1 MSVNIIIDPYFES
14 NESPSQ
20 NFGDSNLYVVVNNS
34 NNIEIAANTKYFTI
48 IVKDNDTSAEVWKD
62 HWWEG
67 GSTPDNSDVDYFND
81 TINKN
86 YLYAVSMTL
95 SDSSDQKTSQTITQS
110 LVTYFNNNSFEWS
123 NIEHILSNN
132 GYDTIEFTLD
142 RSEEQQ
148 TIRKLTISYD
158 TQKVTK
164 LEYSF
169 SDDPNSFVEYD
180 VIDEQNINS
189 GVIIGSGLQYLFVR
203 PTKAVSENTI
213 DQTCFNSLNN
223 LSFVGYDNAT
233 ESWKFSLTSGYTSVG
248 LVITT
253 TTRNVNY
260 TFNYSDND
268 NNTTLQLKDGQRTTE
283 LTGGDTSIV
292 SVKYGTTQ
300 LNAEI
305 INASVSGKHL
315 ASVSIKSENGMQQEV
330 FSAKSDTYTFTV
342 TLPEYDEINEGNN
355 EISIESSFDVNTH
368 TLYISVDPRDASSLV
383 VVTLGEDQT
392 PQSFNNGLS
401 VDTGKPVHI
410 TASTDALYD
419 NITISSD
426 SLILS
431 TVGNTASFNMP
442 DNDVTIN
449 ITYEQNEQVD
459 THTLTV
465 VTNPANIQ
473 SNANITINGVYTSSG
488 NYPKDEE
495 IIIGC
500 KDSFEYEDYV
510 YTLSSNN
517 ELRFLMPDD
526 NTTVTV
532 SYDRKPKKLKVRIT
546 TDPDN
551 MKETINGFS
560 IVGDG
565 EYNPGTLVNLSWN
578 YNGST
583 DAFTYNKNRYEF
595 VCWKIGNSLDEHPST
610 SITVTEDI
618 DIKLI
623 FKKTA
628 ITQNQTYYLGDSY
641 QKHYRFKIQYKNA
654 QTDPIIL
661 DWYPIV
667 YDYGVN
673 E

>member
-14 NESPSQ
+14 NESLSQ
-20 NFGDSNLYVVVNNS
+20 NFGDSNLYTVVNNS
-34 NNIEIAANTKYFTI
+34 DNIEIAANTKYFTI
-48 IVKDNDTSAEVWKD
+48 IVKDNDTSTEVWKD

-67 GSTPDNSDVDYFND
+67 DSTPDNSDVDYFSD

-95 SDSSDQKTSQTITQS
+95 SDSSGQKTSQTITQS
-110 LVTYFNNNSFEWS
+110 LGTYFANDSFEWS

-132 GYDTIEFTLD
+132 GYDTVEFMLD
-142 RSEEQQ
+142 RAQEQQ

-169 SDDPNSFVEYD
+169 SDDPNSFVEYNA
-180 VIDEQNINS
+180 IDDQNINS
-189 GVIIGSGLQYLFVR
+189 GVIIANGLQYLYVR
-203 PTKAVSENTI
+203 PTEAVTENEISE
-213 DQTCFNSLNN
+213 DCFNSLNN
-223 LSFVGYDNAT
+223 LRLSGYDNAT
-233 ESWKFSLTSGYTSVG
+233 KSWKFELTPGYTSVG
-248 LVITT
+248 LTITT
-253 TTRNVNY
+253 TTR
-260 TFNYSDND
+260 
-268 NNTTLQLKDGQRTTE
+268 
-283 LTGGDTSIV
+283 IV
-292 SVKYGTTQ
+292 
-300 LNAEI
+300 
-305 INASVSGKHL
+305 
-315 ASVSIKSENGMQQEV
+315 
-330 FSAKSDTYTFTV
+330 
-342 TLPEYDEINEGNN
+342 
-355 EISIESSFDVNTH
+355 
-368 TLYISVDPRDASSLV
+368 
-383 VVTLGEDQT
+383 
-392 PQSFNNGLS
+392 
-401 VDTGKPVHI
+401 
-410 TASTDALYD
+410 
-419 NITISSD
+419 
-426 SLILS
+426 
-431 TVGNTASFNMP
+431 
-442 DNDVTIN
+442 
-449 ITYEQNEQVD
+449 

-488 NYPKDEE
+488 NYPKDEQ
-495 IIIGC
+495 IIIEC
-500 KDSFEYEDYV
+500 KDSFEYENYV

-517 ELRFLMPDD
+517 ELKFLMPDD
-526 NTTVTV
+526 DKTVTV
-532 SYDRKPKKLKVRIT
+532 LYDRKPKKLKVSIT
-546 TDPDN
+546 TDPYN

-583 DAFTYNKNRYEF
+583 DTFTYNKNKYEF
-595 VCWKIGNSLDEHPST
+595 ACWKIGNNSDEHPST
-610 SITVTEDI
+610 SITVTEDT

-628 ITQNQTYYLGDSY
+628 IAQDQTYYLGDSY

>member
-1 MSVNIIIDPYFES
+1 MSEQLFVYADETYV
-14 NESPSQ
+14 PSQ
-20 NFGDSNLYVVVNNS
+20 SFGDVTFNVLL
-34 NNIEIAANTKYFTI
+34 NTSGGVDDIKIDKTYFTI
-48 IVKDNDTSAEVWKD
+48 IVKDNDTSTEVWKD

-95 SDSSDQKTSQTITQS
+95 SDSSAQKTSQTIALSDSLQTIAQS
-110 LVTYFNNNSFEWS
+110 HGTYFANDSFEWS

-132 GYDTIEFTLD
+132 GYDTVEFMLD
-142 RSEEQQ
+142 RAQEQQ

-180 VIDEQNINS
+180 AIDDQNINS
-189 GVIIGSGLQYLFVR
+189 GVIIANGLQYLYVR
-203 PTKAVSENTI
+203 PTEAVTENEISE
-213 DQTCFNSLNN
+213 DCFNSLNN
-223 LSFVGYDNAT
+223 LRLSGYDNAT
-233 ESWKFSLTSGYTSVG
+233 ESWKFELTPGYTSVG
-248 LVITT
+248 LTITT
-253 TTRNVNY
+253 TTR
-260 TFNYSDND
+260 
-268 NNTTLQLKDGQRTTE
+268 
-283 LTGGDTSIV
+283 IV
-292 SVKYGTTQ
+292 
-300 LNAEI
+300 
-305 INASVSGKHL
+305 
-315 ASVSIKSENGMQQEV
+315 
-330 FSAKSDTYTFTV
+330 
-342 TLPEYDEINEGNN
+342 
-355 EISIESSFDVNTH
+355 TH

-392 PQSFNNGLS
+392 PQSFSDGLV
-401 VDTGKPVHI
+401 VDTGKPVYI
-410 TASTDALYD
+410 TANTDALYD

-488 NYPKDEE
+488 NYPKDEQ
-495 IIIGC
+495 IIIEC
-500 KDSFEYEDYV
+500 KDSFEYENYV

-517 ELRFLMPDD
+517 ELKFLMPDD
-526 NTTVTV
+526 DKTVTV
-532 SYDRKPKKLKVRIT
+532 SYDRKPKKLKVNIT

-560 IVGDG
+560 VVGDG

-583 DAFTYNKNRYEF
+583 DTFTYNKNKYEF
-595 VCWKIGNSLDEHPST
+595 VTWKIGNSSDENPSI
-610 SITVTEDI
+610 SITVTEDT

-623 FKKTA
+623 FKKTTIA
-628 ITQNQTYYLGDSY
+628 QDQTYYLGDSY

>member
-14 NESPSQ
+14 NESLSQ
-20 NFGDSNLYVVVNNS
+20 NFGDSNLYAVVNNS
-34 NNIEIAANTKYFTI
+34 DNIEIAANTKYFTI
-48 IVKDNDTSAEVWKD
+48 IVKDNDTSTEVWRD

-67 GSTPDNSDVDYFND
+67 GSTPDNSDVNYFND

-95 SDSSDQKTSQTITQS
+95 SDSSDKKTSQTITQS
-110 LVTYFNNNSFEWS
+110 LGTYFANNSFEWS

-132 GYDTIEFTLD
+132 EYDTVEFTLD
-142 RSEEQQ
+142 RAEEQQ
-148 TIRKLTISYD
+148 IIRKLTISYD
-158 TQKVTK
+158 KQKVTK

-169 SDDPNSFVEYD
+169 SNDPNSFVEYD
-180 VIDEQNINS
+180 AIDEQNINS
-189 GVIIGSGLQYLFVR
+189 GVIIASGLQYLYVR
-203 PTKAVSENTI
+203 PTEAVTENEISEG
-213 DQTCFNSLNN
+213 CFNSLNN
-223 LSFVGYDNAT
+223 LRLSNYDNAT
-233 ESWKFSLTSGYTSVG
+233 ESWKFELTPGYTSVG
-248 LVITT
+248 LTITT
-253 TTRNVNY
+253 TTLI
-260 TFNYSDND
+260 T
-268 NNTTLQLKDGQRTTE
+268 
-283 LTGGDTSIV
+283 
-292 SVKYGTTQ
+292 
-300 LNAEI
+300 
-305 INASVSGKHL
+305 
-315 ASVSIKSENGMQQEV
+315 
-330 FSAKSDTYTFTV
+330 
-342 TLPEYDEINEGNN
+342 
-355 EISIESSFDVNTH
+355 TH

-392 PQSFNNGLS
+392 PQSFSNGLV
-401 VDTGKPVHI
+401 VDTGKPVYI
-410 TASTDALYD
+410 TTNTDALYD

-426 SLILS
+426 NLILS
-431 TVGNTASFNMP
+431 TVGNTTSFNMP

-449 ITYEQNEQVD
+449 IKYEQNEQVE

-465 VTNPANIQ
+465 MTDPTNIQ
-473 SNANITINGVYTSSG
+473 SQANIKINGVYTSSG
-488 NYPKDEE
+488 NYPKDEQ
-495 IIIGC
+495 IIIEC
-500 KDSFEYEDYV
+500 KDSFEYENYV

-517 ELRFLMPDD
+517 ELKFLMPDN

-532 SYDRKPKKLKVRIT
+532 SYDRTPKKLKVNIT

-560 IVGDG
+560 VVGDG
-565 EYNPGTLVNLSWN
+565 EYNQGTLVNLSWN

-583 DAFTYNKNRYEF
+583 DTFIYNKNKYEF
-595 VCWKIGNSLDEHPST
+595 VCWKIGNNSDEHSST

-628 ITQNQTYYLGDSY
+628 IAQDQTYYLGDSY